1 MVSQKTN
8 RSGVKKPT
16 TTKKKTLE
24 QEAQEFVQKD
34 IPVGDIPTRDY
45 FAGAALSG
53 LLASGKYL
61 RSGEIVDQAYS
72 YSQLMLDYKK
82 TRDKS
87 S

>member
-1 MVSQKTN
+1 MVSKKTN
-8 RSGVKKPT
+8 RSSVD
-16 TTKKKTLE
+16 KKKTLE
-24 QEAQEFVQKD
+24 QEAQEFIKKE
-34 IPVGDIPTRDY
+34 IPIGDIPTRDY

-61 RSGEIVDQAYS
+61 RSGEIVEQAYS